1 MNQLFLFYEKT
12 YQSYQLEQNQASIL
26 IGNDDNDTITIQSL
40 SFSDGKISV
49 KRDGE
54 RYMIYQGSRQAG
66 PLTPNETIT
75 LQVGNRTLRLLYR
88 TELEKTHTYYI
99 GHLEEIKIGNVD
111 GATIQKAG
119 HFFANEETSFLLI
132 DRVNDKWVL
141 KPGEQS
147 VVYVNGQQV
156 REASVCAN
164 GDHILFPFMTITIV
178 EDDLLMVTCAEAIE
192 TVLPA
197 VRPPVSEMQ
206 KMYPRYRRTPRLIY
220 DLPEEKVTFSF
231 PSQEMDDNQRALWL
245 LILPPA
251 MMLIVMTVVVLLIP
265 RGIFIIISIVMF
277 TTTIMTSTI
286 QYFREKKKRKRR
298 EEQRQRVYSNY
309 LRQKQEELQALAEK
323 QKMVMAYHFP
333 GFEEMKAMAQTIS
346 ARIWERSLDSEDFL
360 QFRVGRAEVPS
371 SYQVAVGSLD
381 FANREVDQLLERSQ
395 EIIKAYQRVKNVPL
409 PIDLSSGSIGLVGKD
424 AIVQREIQQ
433 IIGQL
438 AFFHSY
444 NDVRFIAIFDQAH
457 YENWEWMKWLPH
469 FQLPHSFAKGFIY
482 DEKTRDQLL
491 SSIYEMLRERDVD
504 EAKANKT
511 FAPHFVFIVQN
522 RQLISEHLIMEYLEG
537 EDRGI
542 GLSTIFAT
550 EAKENLT
557 DSIHTLIRYIN
568 SEEGEILIDRHRAV
582 HTPFMLDEHQEKGN
596 ETYARLL
603 HSLDHQKGM
612 SNSIPEMV
620 SFLELN
626 EAKESADLDIEG
638 KWRRS
643 HPSKSL
649 AVPIGLK
656 GRQDKVELNLHEKA
670 HGPHGLVAGTTGS
683 GKSEL
688 LQTYILSL
696 AVHFHPHEVAF
707 LLIDYKGGGMAQPFK
722 QLPHLLGTI
731 TNINESKNFS
741 TRALASINSEMKRRQ
756 RLLDA
761 YEVNHINDYS
771 DLLKQGIAKEPM
783 PHLFLI
789 SDEFAELKSEEPE
802 FIREL
807 VSAARIGRSLG
818 VHLILATQKP
828 GGVIDNQIWSNA
840 RFKIALKV
848 QDATDSK
855 EILKNGDAAT
865 ITQTGRGYLQVGN
878 NEVYELFQS
887 AWSGA
892 PYLEESIQA
901 EEEVSL
907 VTDLGLV
914 QLSGL
919 SMKARSVSKQKKTE
933 MEAVVAEIAAT
944 QRKLNLIKL
953 PSPWLPPLGEWL
965 PKPEITASA
974 ADRFL
979 IGLKD
984 EPEKQSQT
992 PYEYQW
998 LTDGNIG
1005 VFGSSG
1011 YGKSTTLLTYL
1022 LSFASHYQADELH
1035 YYIFDFGNS
1044 ALLPLRQLA
1053 HTADYFR
1060 FDDERK
1066 ITKFLTF
1073 IKREMEQRKQLFLES
1088 EVSNITHYNQMAET
1102 KLPVLFLVVDNFDLV
1117 KEELQEA
1124 ETQFIQLARDGQ
1136 ALGIFVAL
1144 SATRINVVRQPLM
1157 NTLKT
1162 KILHYLMDSNEQY
1175 TLVGKTPYEVE
1186 PIPGRALVIKEHTSL
1201 VQMFLPAKGKDDIDM
1216 LQQLKADIQLINQ
1229 ANQGHSLPEPIP
1241 MLPSSL
1247 NISDFTSRYVKEV
1260 TEGQLPVG
1268 LEEESVTTLAVDL
1281 IGEQHCLIIGQ
1292 AKKGKSNVIRVLLKA
1307 ILSQSYS
1314 TIALFDGVDRALSAY
1329 AQHESI
1335 HYIETKEQILEWL
1348 NQVEEELSRREAE
1361 YVAGI
1366 AANRSGQQAFPRV
1379 YLIIDSFSRFQQKA
1393 DAVIQDKLS
1402 TLLKLYTHLG
1412 FTVLVAGNTNEFS
1425 KGFDS
1430 FTNEVKQI
1438 RQAILLA
1445 KKSDQNL
1452 FPLPFQRNEEEV
1464 QPGFGYLIKGGKETR
1479 MQIPKC

>member
-1 MNQLFLFYEKT
+1 MNQLFLFYDDM
-12 YQSYQLEQNQASIL
+12 YQSCQLEQSHPVIQ
-26 IGNDDNDTITIQSL
+26 IGNDDDDTITIKSL
-40 SFSDGKISV
+40 SFSDGKLTLE
-49 KRDGE
+49 RDGE
-54 RYMIYQGSRQAG
+54 RYVIHQGKQQAG
-66 PLTPNETIT
+66 ALTQDEPMT
-75 LQVGNRTLRLLYR
+75 LNVDGKTLRLLYR
-88 TELEKTHTYYI
+88 TAAEKKYTYYI
-99 GHLEEIKIGNVD
+99 GQLDEVKIGNVQ
-111 GATIQKAG
+111 GATIQKEG
-119 HFFANEETSFLLI
+119 HFFANEEGSFLTL
-132 DRVNDKWVL
+132 VKVGETWLL
-141 KPGEQS
+141 KPEEQS
-147 VVYVNGQQV
+147 VMYLNGLRV
-156 REASVCAN
+156 REATACAN
-164 GDHILFPFMTITIV
+164 GDHLFFPFMTITIV
-178 EDDLLMVTCAEAIE
+178 EDDLLMIRCTEAVE
-192 TVLPA
+192 TELPA
-197 VRPPVSEMQ
+197 VRPPVSKMQ
-206 KMYPRYRRTPRLIY
+206 KAYPLYRRTPRLIY

-231 PSQEMDDNQRALWL
+231 PSQEIDNNQRALWL

-265 RGIFIIISIVMF
+265 RGIFILISIVMF

-286 QYFREKKKRKRR
+286 QYFREKKKRKER
-298 EEQRQRVYSNY
+298 EEQRERVYSNY
-309 LRQKQEELQALAEK
+309 LKQKQEELQGLAEK

-333 GFEEMKAMAQTIS
+333 SFEEMKAMAKTIS

-381 FANREVDQLLERSQ
+381 FANREIDHLLERSQ
-395 EIIKAYQRVKNVPL
+395 EIINAYQHVKNVAL
-409 PIDLSSGSIGLVGKD
+409 PVDLSSGSIGLVGKD
-424 AIVQREIQQ
+424 AIVQRQLQQ
-433 IIGQL
+433 IVGQL

-444 NDVRFIAIFDQAH
+444 RDVRFIAIFDQSH
-457 YENWEWMKWLPH
+457 YGSWEWMKWLPH

-491 SSIYEMLRERDVD
+491 SSIYEMLRERDID
-504 EAKANKT
+504 ETKANKT
-511 FAPHFVFIVQN
+511 FAPHLVFIVQN
-522 RQLISEHLIMEYLEG
+522 RQLISDHLIMEYLEG

-550 EAKENLT
+550 DAKENLT
-557 DSIHTLIRYIN
+557 DSIHTLISYIN
-568 SEEGEILIDRHRAV
+568 SQEGEILIHRHRAV
-582 HTPFMLDEHQEKGN
+582 HTPFAIDKHAEKGN
-596 ETYARLL
+596 ESYARLL
-603 HSLDHQKGM
+603 RSLDHQKGM

-626 EAKESADLDIEG
+626 GAQEVADLEIER
-638 KWRRS
+638 KWHRNQ
-643 HPSKSL
+643 PSKSL

-656 GRQDKVELNLHEKA
+656 GKQDKVELNLHEKA

-731 TNINESKNFS
+731 TNISESKNFS

-761 YEVNHINDYS
+761 YDVTHIHDYG
-771 DLLKQGIAKEPM
+771 DLVKQGIAKEPM

-802 FIREL
+802 FIKEL

-828 GGVIDNQIWSNA
+828 GGVIDNQIWSNS

-892 PYLEESIQA
+892 PYLEESFQA

-919 SMKARSVSKQKKTE
+919 STKTVPDSKEQKTE
-933 MEAVVAEIAAT
+933 IEAVVAEIAAV
-944 QRKLNLIKL
+944 QQKLQLIKL

-965 PKPEITASA
+965 PRPEVDSVAEG
-974 ADRFL
+974 FL

-992 PYEYQW
+992 PYRYQW
-998 LTDGNIG
+998 ITDGNIG

-1011 YGKSTTLLTYL
+1011 YGKSTTLFTYL
-1022 LSFASHYQADELH
+1022 LSFAAHHRADELH
-1035 YYIFDFGNS
+1035 YFIFDFGNGT
-1044 ALLPLRQLA
+1044 LLPLRQLA

-1066 ITKFLTF
+1066 IAKFFTF
-1073 IKREMEQRKQLFLES
+1073 IKREMEQRKQLFLEH
-1088 EVSNITHYNQMAET
+1088 EVSTITHYNQVTEE

-1117 KEELQEA
+1117 KEELPEA
-1124 ETQFIQLARDGQ
+1124 EAQFIQLARDGQ
-1136 ALGIFVAL
+1136 AIGLFVAI
-1144 SATRINVVRQPLM
+1144 SATRINGVRQPLM

-1162 KILHYLMDSNEQY
+1162 KVLHYVMDSNEQY

-1186 PIPGRALVIKEHTSL
+1186 PIPGRALLIKDQASL
-1201 VQMFLPAKGKDDIDM
+1201 VQIFLPAKGKDDLDQ
-1216 LQQLKADIQLINQ
+1216 LQQVKDEIKLINE
-1229 ANQGHSLPEPIP
+1229 ASQGRSLPQPIP
-1241 MLPSSL
+1241 MLPSQLS
-1247 NISDFTSRYVKEV
+1247 IVEFFERYVDDV
-1260 TEGQLPVG
+1260 TEGQLPIG
-1268 LEEESVTTLAVDL
+1268 LEEESVTTMTVDL
-1281 IGEQHCLIIGQ
+1281 IGEQHCLIMGQ
-1292 AKKGKSNVIRVLLKA
+1292 AKKGKTNAMRVLLHG
-1307 ILSQSYS
+1307 ILEQSHTS
-1314 TIALFDGVDRALSAY
+1314 IGLFDGVDRGLANDAKHKSVHY
-1329 AQHESI
+1329 MES
-1335 HYIETKEQILEWL
+1335 KEQIMEWL
-1348 NQVEEELSRREAE
+1348 NQMEAELSRREAE
-1361 YVAGI
+1361 YVASI
-1366 AANRSGQQAFPRV
+1366 ERHHHEQRAYPKV
-1379 YLIIDSFSRFQQKA
+1379 YLLIDSFSRFQQKA
-1393 DAVIQDKLS
+1393 DTAIQDKVA

-1412 FTVLVAGNTNEFS
+1412 FTVLVAGNPNEFS

-1430 FTNEVKQI
+1430 FTSEIKQI

-1452 FPLPFQRNEEEV
+1452 FPLPFTRNEEEI
-1464 QPGFGYLIKGGKETR
+1464 QPGFGYLIRSGKETR